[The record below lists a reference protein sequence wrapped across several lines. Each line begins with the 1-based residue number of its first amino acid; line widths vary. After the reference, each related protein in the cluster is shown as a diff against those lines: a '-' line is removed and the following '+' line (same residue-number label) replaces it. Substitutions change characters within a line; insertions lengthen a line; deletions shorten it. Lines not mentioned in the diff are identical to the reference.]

1 MDLRHSRI
9 RKDGKTHTYWRRVR
23 SVRRQGKVVQE
34 SVRPREQRVATHQRH
49 VHRLHAI
56 AGTHTARPHTGR
68 SREVLRGLVAHD
80 GGSARHA

>member
-56 AGTHTARPHTGR
+56 AGTHTARPRGR
-68 SREVLRGLVAHD
+68 RCSLAAVMRHGWRLRLDA
-80 GGSARHA
+80 S